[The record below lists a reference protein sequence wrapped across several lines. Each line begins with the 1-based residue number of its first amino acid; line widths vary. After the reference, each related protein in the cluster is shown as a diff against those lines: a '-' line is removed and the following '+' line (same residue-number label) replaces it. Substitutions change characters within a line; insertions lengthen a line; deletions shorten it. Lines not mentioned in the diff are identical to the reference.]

1 MDELRFLS
9 DAQSNNHRNVLSHNL
24 DTHTIC
30 SKLYTWL
37 AEGWMHK
44 YEQFTKD
51 HKIHKEDNDDTIAL
65 FFKGLELNYRRGI
78 KI

>member
-24 DTHTIC
+24 DTRTIC